1 MTVLQPSISQ
11 RIIKASRRFI
21 FEAIGVAIAWTLLF
35 KLNMWAFKSLEVNHF
50 VSWIF
55 LPAFIRILSVLLF
68 GWAAVTGLIIGAIIT
83 SNPADIGH
91 TTPYVLALIS
101 GVGPM
106 IAVRFCEYA
115 LKLPPTLIGIRPSH
129 LFIFAITGAFVNV
142 SLNGYY
148 FALHQLPSHPITC
161 LSPMF
166 IGDMLG
172 SIIMLYVASFT
183 LKACVKAGSH

>member
-11 RIIKASRRFI
+11 RIIKESRRFI

-106 IAVRFCEYA
+106 IAVRFCEYV

>member
-1 MTVLQPSISQ
+1 MTAFSPSMSQ

-21 FEAIGVAIAWTLLF
+21 FEAIGVAIVWTLLF
-35 KLNMWAFKSLEVNHF
+35 KLNMWVFKSLEVNHF

-68 GWAAVTGLIIGAIIT
+68 GWAAVIGLIIGAIIT
-83 SNPADIGH
+83 SQPADIGH
-91 TTPYVLALIS
+91 TSPYLLAIIS

-106 IAVRFCEYA
+106 IAVRFCEYI

>member
-1 MTVLQPSISQ
+1 MTAFSPSMSQ
-11 RIIKASRRFI
+11 RIIKASRRLI
-21 FEAIGVAIAWTLLF
+21 FEAIGVAIVWTLLF
-35 KLNMWAFKSLEVNHF
+35 KLNMWVFKSLEVNHF

-68 GWAAVTGLIIGAIIT
+68 GWAAVIGLIIGAIIT
-83 SNPADIGH
+83 SQLADIGH
-91 TTPYVLALIS
+91 TSPYLLAIIS

-106 IAVRFCEYA
+106 IAVRFCEYI

-172 SIIMLYVASFT
+172 SIIMLYIASFT

>member
-68 GWAAVTGLIIGAIIT
+68 GWAGVTGLIIGAIIT

-106 IAVRFCEYA
+106 IAVRFCEYV

>member
-1 MTVLQPSISQ
+1 
-11 RIIKASRRFI
+11 
-21 FEAIGVAIAWTLLF
+21 
-35 KLNMWAFKSLEVNHF
+35 MWVFKSLEVNHY

-68 GWAAVTGLIIGAIIT
+68 GWTAVIGLIIGAIIT
-83 SNPADIGH
+83 SQPADTGH
-91 TTPYVLALIS
+91 ATPYVLAIIS

-106 IAVRFCEYA
+106 FAVRFCESI

-129 LFIFAITGAFVNV
+129 LFIFAITGSFVNV
-142 SLNGYY
+142 SLNGCH
-148 FALHQLPSHPITC
+148 FALHNLPSHPITS

-172 SIIMLYVASFT
+172 TIIMLYVGSFA
-183 LKACVKAGSH
+183 LKACVKTGSH

>member
-1 MTVLQPSISQ
+1 MASPPSISQ
-11 RIIKASRRFI
+11 RLISTSRRFI
-21 FEAIGVAIAWTLLF
+21 FEALGVAIAWTLLF

-68 GWAAVTGLIIGAIIT
+68 GWAAVIGLIIGAIIT

-91 TTPYVLALIS
+91 STPYVLAMIS

-106 IAVRFCEYA
+106 IAVRFCEYV

>member
-106 IAVRFCEYA
+106 IAVRFCENV
-115 LKLPPTLIGIRPSH
+115 LKLPQT
-129 LFIFAITGAFVNV
+129 
-142 SLNGYY
+142 
-148 FALHQLPSHPITC
+148 
-161 LSPMF
+161 
-166 IGDMLG
+166 
-172 SIIMLYVASFT
+172 
-183 LKACVKAGSH
+183 

>member
-1 MTVLQPSISQ
+1 MTAFSPSISQ
-11 RIIKASRRFI
+11 RIIKSSRCFI
-21 FEAIGVAIAWTLLF
+21 FKAIGVAIAWTLLF
-35 KLNMWAFKSLEVNHF
+35 KLNMWVFKSLEVNQF

-68 GWAAVTGLIIGAIIT
+68 GWAAVVGLIVGAIIT
-83 SNPADIGH
+83 SNPADAYH
-91 TTPYVLALIS
+91 TTPYVLAMIS

-106 IAVRFCEYA
+106 IAVRFCEYV

-129 LFIFAITGAFVNV
+129 LFIFALTGAFVNV
-142 SLNGYY
+142 SINGYY
-148 FALHQLPSHPITC
+148 FTINQLPAHPITC

-172 SIIMLYVASFT
+172 SLIMLYIASFI
-183 LKACVKAGSH
+183 LKVCVKIGSN

>member
-83 SNPADIGH
+83 SNPSDIGH
-91 TTPYVLALIS
+91 TTPYVLPLIS

-106 IAVRFCEYA
+106 IAVRFCEYV

-183 LKACVKAGSH
+183 LKAWVKAGSH

>member
-1 MTVLQPSISQ
+1 MTAFSPSMSQ

-106 IAVRFCEYA
+106 IAVQFCEYV

-129 LFIFAITGAFVNV
+129 LFIFAITEAFVNV

>member
-106 IAVRFCEYA
+106 IAVRFCEYV

-129 LFIFAITGAFVNV
+129 LFIFAITGAFVNI

>member
-106 IAVRFCEYA
+106 IAVRFCEYV

>member
-1 MTVLQPSISQ
+1 MTAFSPSMSQ

-21 FEAIGVAIAWTLLF
+21 FEAIGVAIVWTLLF
-35 KLNMWAFKSLEVNHF
+35 KLNMWVFKSLEVNHF

-68 GWAAVTGLIIGAIIT
+68 GWAAVIGLIIGAIIT
-83 SNPADIGH
+83 SQPTDIGH
-91 TTPYVLALIS
+91 TSPYLLAIIS

-106 IAVRFCEYA
+106 IAVRFCEYI

>member
-1 MTVLQPSISQ
+1 MTAFTPSISQ
-11 RIIKASRRFI
+11 RIIKESRRFI

-35 KLNMWAFKSLEVNHF
+35 KLNMWVFKSLEVNHY

-55 LPAFIRILSVLLF
+55 LPAFIRVLSVLLF
-68 GWAAVTGLIIGAIIT
+68 GWAAAIGLVIGAIIT
-83 SNPADIGH
+83 SHPADTGYV
-91 TTPYVLALIS
+91 TPYILAIIS

-106 IAVRFCEYA
+106 IAVRFCENF

-129 LFIFAITGAFVNV
+129 LFIFGITGAFVNV

-148 FALHQLPSHPITC
+148 FALHHLPSHPITS

-172 SIIMLYVASFT
+172 SIIMLYIASFA

>member
-1 MTVLQPSISQ
+1 MTAFSPSNSQ
-11 RIIKASRRFI
+11 HIIKASRSFI
-21 FEAIGVAIAWTLLF
+21 FKAIGVAIAWTLLF
-35 KLNMWAFKSLEVNHF
+35 KLNMWVFKSLEVNQF

-68 GWAAVTGLIIGAIIT
+68 GWAAVVGLIVGAIIT
-83 SNPADIGH
+83 SNPADAYH
-91 TTPYVLALIS
+91 TTPYVLAMIS

-106 IAVRFCEYA
+106 IAVRFCEYV

-129 LFIFAITGAFVNV
+129 LFIFALTGAFVNV
-142 SLNGYY
+142 SINGYY
-148 FALHQLPSHPITC
+148 FAINQLSADPITC

-172 SIIMLYVASFT
+172 SVIMLYIASFI
-183 LKACVKAGSH
+183 LKVYVKIGSN

>member
-1 MTVLQPSISQ
+1 MTAFSPSNSQ
-11 RIIKASRRFI
+11 HIIKASRSFI
-21 FEAIGVAIAWTLLF
+21 FKAIGVAIAWTLLF
-35 KLNMWAFKSLEVNHF
+35 KLNMWVFKSLEVNQF

-68 GWAAVTGLIIGAIIT
+68 GWAAVVGLIVGAIIT
-83 SNPADIGH
+83 SNPTDAYH
-91 TTPYVLALIS
+91 TTPYVLAMIS

-106 IAVRFCEYA
+106 IAVRFCEYV

-129 LFIFAITGAFVNV
+129 LFIFALTGAFVNV
-142 SLNGYY
+142 SINGYY
-148 FALHQLPSHPITC
+148 FAINQLSADPITC

-172 SIIMLYVASFT
+172 SVIMLYIASFI
-183 LKACVKAGSH
+183 LKVCVKIGSN

>member
-1 MTVLQPSISQ
+1 MTAFAPSMSQ
-11 RIIKASRRFI
+11 GIIKASRRFI
-21 FEAIGVAIAWTLLF
+21 FEAIGVAIVWTLLF
-35 KLNMWAFKSLEVNHF
+35 KLNMWVFKSLEVNHF

-68 GWAAVTGLIIGAIIT
+68 GWAAVIGLIIGAIIT
-83 SNPADIGH
+83 SQPTDIGH
-91 TTPYVLALIS
+91 TSPYLLAIIS

-106 IAVRFCEYA
+106 IAVRFCEYI

>member
-1 MTVLQPSISQ
+1 MTAFSPSMSQ

-21 FEAIGVAIAWTLLF
+21 FEAIGVAIVWTLLF
-35 KLNMWAFKSLEVNHF
+35 KLNMWVFKSLEVNHF

-68 GWAAVTGLIIGAIIT
+68 GWAAVIGLIIGAIIT
-83 SNPADIGH
+83 SQPTDIGH
-91 TTPYVLALIS
+91 TSPYLLAIIS
-101 GVGPM
+101 GLGPM
-106 IAVRFCEYA
+106 IAVRFCEYI

>member
-106 IAVRFCEYA
+106 IAVRFCEYV

-172 SIIMLYVASFT
+172 SIIMLYVASFI